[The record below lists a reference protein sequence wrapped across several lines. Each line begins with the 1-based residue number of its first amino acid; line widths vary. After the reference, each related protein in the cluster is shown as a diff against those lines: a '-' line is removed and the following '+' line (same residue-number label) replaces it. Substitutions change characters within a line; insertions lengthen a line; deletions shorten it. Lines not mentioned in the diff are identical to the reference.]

1 MCVKDAGH
9 SHPVNASTRRRHPRG
24 GGLSPERWVGCHDH
38 TLWERLSCNL
48 QEIKDEAFIRNRLYG
63 KAAVKAENDPDG
75 HIRQGRGGEGRF
87 VSH

>member
-1 MCVKDAGH
+1 
-9 SHPVNASTRRRHPRG
+9 
-24 GGLSPERWVGCHDH
+24 
-38 TLWERLSCNL
+38 L